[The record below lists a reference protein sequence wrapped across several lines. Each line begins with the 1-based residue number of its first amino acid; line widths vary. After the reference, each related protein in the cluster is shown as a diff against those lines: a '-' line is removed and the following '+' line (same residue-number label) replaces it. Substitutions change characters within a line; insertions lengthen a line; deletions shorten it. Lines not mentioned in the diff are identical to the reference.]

1 MVQMVAKQYL
11 ESYFE
16 PYFHGDSYGYRSQNS
31 AHQAV
36 EKTRQRCW
44 QYEWLVEFDI
54 KGEFDQIDL
63 AFLIKALEQHQ
74 VPKWTLL

>member
-16 PYFHGDSYGYRSQNS
+16 PYFHGDSYGYRLQKS
-31 AHQAV
+31 AHQ
-36 EKTRQRCW
+36 QRCW

-54 KGEFDQIDL
+54 KGAFDQIDL